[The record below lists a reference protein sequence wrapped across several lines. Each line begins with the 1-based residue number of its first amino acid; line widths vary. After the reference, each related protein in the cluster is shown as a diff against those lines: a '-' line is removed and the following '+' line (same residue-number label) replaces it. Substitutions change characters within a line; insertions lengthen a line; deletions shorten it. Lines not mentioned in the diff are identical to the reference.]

1 MLCQVWDNCFPGIS
15 EMFLNDFSLI
25 FSVSRFDFSVFT
37 NNIYRV
43 YNITN
48 MLYVQVAE
56 VPCVIEAGIE
66 ALSKTKQ
73 AVQLLKSIGAYDDV
87 EKAKE
92 SKKVHF

>member
-1 MLCQVWDNCFPGIS
+1 
-15 EMFLNDFSLI
+15 
-25 FSVSRFDFSVFT
+25 
-37 NNIYRV
+37 
-43 YNITN
+43 